1 MAWWIDKQVQLKQ
14 KFRFVFSIGELLIP
28 TVTSVDKPSIKVD
41 SQEYT
46 MINHVYHYPGIA
58 KWQPVTVKFV
68 DGSGHYLY
76 DPDNNIN
83 QPDDGDL
90 DAAKMLFRML
100 GFSGYDVQSDPFVPQ
115 GFTSKLNMINNSFAN
130 NAVRIEQIN
139 PEGNMVVEGWK
150 LHNPI
155 FTDISWGSLAYSEDS
170 PVEYSLSITYDW
182 AEFYDNVPPSIG
194 QYTQNNML
202 ASVTS
207 ARRTLSPEEFA
218 DELITPGSF
227 IPSGEDRE
235 NQ

>member
-1 MAWWIDKQVQLKQ
+1 M
-14 KFRFVFSIGELLIP
+14 
-28 TVTSVDKPSIKVD
+28 KVD

-46 MINHVYHYPGIA
+46 MINHVYRYPGIA

-68 DGSGHYLY
+68 DGSGQH
-76 DPDNNIN
+76 
-83 QPDDGDL
+83 QDDGDL
-90 DAAKMLFRML
+90 DAAKMLFRIL
-100 GFSGYDVQSDPFVPQ
+100 GFSGYDVESDPNVPQ

-139 PEGNMVVEGWK
+139 PEGDRVVEGWR

-170 PVEYSLSITYDW
+170 PVEYSLTIAYDW

-202 ASVTS
+202 ASVTE
-207 ARRTLSPEEFA
+207 AGRTLNVQEFE
-218 DELITPGSF
+218 DQLNTPDGF
-227 IPSGEDRE
+227 IPSSEDRE
-235 NQ
+235 N

>member
-28 TVTSVDKPSIKVD
+28 TVTSADKPSIQV
-41 SQEYT
+41 SSEEYT
-46 MINHVYHYPGIA
+46 MINHVYRYPGIA

-68 DGSGHYLY
+68 DGSGHEK
-76 DPDNNIN
+76 
-83 QPDDGDL
+83 DDGDL

-100 GFSGYDVQSDPFVPQ
+100 GFSGYDVDSDPYVPQ
-115 GFTSKLNMINNSFAN
+115 GFTSKMNMMNNSFAN

-139 PEGNMVVEGWK
+139 PEGNRVVEGWK

-170 PVEYSLSITYDW
+170 PVEYSLTIAYDW

-202 ASVTS
+202 ASVTEA
-207 ARRTLSPEEFA
+207 ARSLNSEEFG
-218 DELITPGSF
+218 EQLNTPGAL
-227 IPSGEDRE
+227 IPSSEGGE
-235 NQ
+235 N